1 MDPIPVA
8 VLGATGTVGQ
18 RLVQLLADHPWFRI
32 EALCA
37 SERSAGRAYGEAAR
51 WMLNGD
57 PPANVAGITVSG
69 LEPIDGV
76 AVAFSALDARVA
88 GDAELSWA
96 RAGSLVSSNARNHRM
111 ADDVPLVIPEVN
123 ADHLELL
130 DRQRQDRS
138 LAAAAGLITN
148 PNCST
153 IGLVMA
159 LAPLE
164 RAFGVKSVMVTT
176 LQAASGA
183 GYPGVPALDLLGNV
197 IPNITGEEDKLATES
212 RKILGHIED
221 GRLIEADLAISA
233 QVNRVPVVDG
243 HLESV
248 AVALRTQASID
259 DVRRALIEF
268 RGEPQALSLPTAPDP
283 PIELLDA
290 DDRPQ
295 PARDVMRGRGMA
307 VTIGRLRP
315 CSVLDFKMTVLSH
328 NTIRGAAGAAVLN
341 VETVIARSR

>member
-1 MDPIPVA
+1 VR
-8 VLGATGTVGQ
+8 LGALG
-18 RLVQLLADHPWFRI
+18 
-32 EALCA
+32 
-37 SERSAGRAYGEAAR
+37 RS
-51 WMLNGD
+51 
-57 PPANVAGITVSG
+57 P
-69 LEPIDGV
+69 
-76 AVAFSALDARVA
+76 